1 MNALN
6 GNIVASLPIGEECDA
21 VGFDIKLRTV
31 FSSNGEGTLTIVK
44 ELPGDKFIVA
54 ENLTTKKGAR
64 TLAVDQ
70 NSHLVYLP
78 FGEFGP
84 KKPGSFRPSI
94 IPGTFQVLVVG
105 Q

>member
-1 MNALN
+1 ME
-6 GNIVASLPIGEECDA
+6 LPIGDECDV
-21 VGFDIKLRTV
+21 VGFDIKLSTV
-31 FSSNGEGTLTIVK
+31 FSSNGEGTLTIIK
-44 ELPGDKFIVA
+44 ELSADKFQVA
-54 ENLTTKKGAR
+54 ENLATKKGAR

-70 NSHLVYLP
+70 ISHLVYLP

-84 KKPGSFRPSI
+84 KAPGSFRPSI